1 MGGEWRLGPAQWE
14 PRAGARGC
22 PGLRDKG
29 RRPLKG
35 ASALRRAPASTTR
48 RASSSSSRTELSASW
63 TRRAS
68 TRKGRL
74 SGAKPLGGKAR
85 AQWTA
90 PPDAAGRGV
99 GEGLSFALQMDHFVS
114 EVCMA
119 GAEPRVTFRQALM
132 VNLLA
137 DAAIES
143 KRLGQFVDFK
153 RFAAPK
159 LAVAGFPP

>member
-1 MGGEWRLGPAQWE
+1 MPGAAGQGEEAPQGRIRPAQGSGVDDTACVVIKFTDGTLGLVDTTRFDSKGPALRCEAVGRQGT
-14 PRAGARGC
+14 RAV
-22 PGLRDKG
+22 D
-29 RRPLKG
+29 
-35 ASALRRAPASTTR
+35 S
-48 RASSSSSRTELSASW
+48 
-63 TRRAS
+63 
-68 TRKGRL
+68 
-74 SGAKPLGGKAR
+74 
-85 AQWTA
+85 